1 MNDKCSKCHRPYDPD
16 LDLIENFLRHGA
28 PAAPLSDTTK
38 KDLLKEINKR
48 DRLLN
53 QLHSMFL
60 RMFAKEFAIQAEAPL
75 TEQQLDEPFR
85 ASDV

>member
-1 MNDKCSKCHRPYDPD
+1 MNDKCSRCNRPFDPD

-28 PAAPLSDTTK
+28 PEAPHSQATK

-60 RMFAKEFAIQAEAPL
+60 RMFAKEFAIQAEPPL
-75 TEQQLDEPFR
+75 SEQPLHEEF
-85 ASDV
+85 SNE